1 MGVRF
6 RVLWGVLA
14 VVAASTLFPVT
25 AMAQQ
30 ANANDDELEELQTVQ
45 EAFEDEFF
53 DASGNFF
60 RNRGVV
66 GSVTWLLGPF
76 PENNITRDASGV
88 HRLYVSALQQQTQSD
103 PTIRTADL
111 NNPFDTSLL
120 LLPPTQPV
128 RPTAAISGFQTQFPS
143 TQQAPATAPR
153 VSPVRGLW

>member
-14 VVAASTLFPVT
+14 AIAASTLLPST
-25 AMAQQ
+25 AMAQR
-30 ANANDDELEELQTVQ
+30 ANTNDDELDELQTVQ
-45 EAFEDEFF
+45 EAFEDKFF
-53 DASGNFF
+53 GASGSFF

-76 PENNITRDASGV
+76 PENNITSDASGV

-120 LLPPTQPV
+120 LLPPAQPV
-128 RPTAAISGFQTQFPS
+128 RPTPALSGFQTQFPS
-143 TQQAPATAPR
+143 TQQAPTAPPR